1 MANGQRANA
10 THGYV
15 DKQDVSLREYLENR
29 IDNLE
34 KTLLERYSTQE
45 KTTANVLSANEKRL
59 DSMNEFRETLR
70 DQNRT
75 FITRTDHESLI
86 ASFQKDIDRIDDDI
100 ESLKIS
106 RAELSGKASQS
117 QLNIHFIFT
126 LVSFVIAVVGLLI
139 KWFGY

>member
-1 MANGQRANA
+1 MPTGQRVNA

-15 DKQDVSLREYLENR
+15 DKQDVSLREYLESR

-34 KTLLERYSTQE
+34 KTLLERYLTQE

-70 DQNRT
+70 DQNKT

-86 ASFQKDIDRIDDDI
+86 ASFRKDVERIDTEI
-100 ESLKIS
+100 ESLKLS
-106 RAELSGKASQS
+106 RAELTGKASQS
-117 QLNIHFIFT
+117 QLNINFIFT
-126 LVSFVIAVVGLLI
+126 LVSFMIALAGLLM
-139 KWFGY
+139 GYFNN